1 MERQELNQYLDDIGF
16 SKIGTFNKS
25 FSLGVPTSSLK
36 GVDAVTDILIDEYHE
51 TETFIKDFFNNNRM
65 EIL

>member
-25 FSLGVPTSSLK
+25 FKLDVPTSSLK
-36 GVDAVTDILIDEYHE
+36 GVEAVTDILIDEYHE
-51 TETFIKDFFNNNRM
+51 TETFIKELFNSNSM
-65 EIL
+65 ETI

>member
-25 FSLGVPTSSLK
+25 FKLDVPTSSLK
-36 GVDAVTDILIDEYHE
+36 GVEAVTDILIDEYHE
-51 TETFIKDFFNNNRM
+51 TETFIKELFNSNSM
-65 EIL
+65 EAI

>member
-25 FSLGVPTSSLK
+25 FKLDVPTSSLK
-36 GVDAVTDILIDEYHE
+36 GVEAVTDILIDEYHE